1 MKNFIGDYNST
12 NAFVNQN
19 KLEKLAK
26 KLFGK
31 DWEAEDDC
39 SQIEQLIQA
48 STGNSR
54 FYVIKV
60 DEAKEEDDIIVE
72 YSQDLEDLENARIR
86 IARAVEHA
94 KAILKDNGFFVDN
107 LWHVDDVK
115 GKFECTDEEA
125 QDVLR
130 DALKNEA
137 TMEQIWYAI
146 GFHGEDENLT
156 PIEE

>member
-1 MKNFIGDYNST
+1 MKKFDGNYNST
-12 NAFVNQN
+12 NAFVTQN
-19 KLEKLAK
+19 NLEKLAE

-39 SQIEQLIQA
+39 SQIEQLIQEA
-48 STGNSR
+48 TGDSR

-72 YSQDLEDLENARIR
+72 YSQDLEDLEKARIR
-86 IARAVEHA
+86 NSRAVEHA
-94 KAILKDNGFFVDN
+94 KKILEENGFFTDN

-115 GKFECTDEEA
+115 SKFECTDEEA
-125 QDVLR
+125 QEVLR
-130 DALKNEA
+130 GALTNDA
-137 TMEQIWYAI
+137 TVEQIWYAI
-146 GFHGEDENLT
+146 SFHGEDNKLK